1 MQTKKRRSDKN
12 DFESPDNQVDK
23 SSCSLR
29 RSEPIQCFF
38 APTERSKDVNNH
50 HAKKIALNRTGM
62 PDRLKRGLENLSGF
76 DLSSV
81 RVHYNSKKPA
91 QIGALAYTQGN
102 QIHLGPGQNKHL
114 PHEGW
119 HAVQQMQGRVN
130 PTRQFKRTPMNDNQ
144 QLENE
149 ADSMGAK
156 AQRLKLRNNA
166 DEIVNNHEYSSTSSV
181 VQRAVGFEFQT
192 NWNIHKTRWFGQDPV
207 EYAKKTLL
215 FRGDGWQM
223 ETDGNEIE
231 YVVDQVEE
239 ARDPLGTARLT
250 NVMTNLENFVGNLN
264 GMRNTNGGDLRN
276 NHLTGQNI
284 NLSKS
289 NFKITTSGQN
299 IAANPQV
306 TAGVRMDRITKLYQS
321 LGTANSTSGDEFLG
335 QAPAFYRS
343 KVNTARQ
350 NANTDDPAWG
360 NHTPSAKLQGLL
372 TLIAQYLVTGSSPGS
387 LITAKYMAFVMAR
400 TDFGAMFNQLDD
412 GEKNYYSA
420 NRDAWVT
427 YVCDD
432 VMNNLDR
439 NQPVI
444 NREIHDDMNLAHGQ
458 RITIPITRANWLSNI
473 ARGRDLLTK
482 RANEVY
488 FFSGSQHKATYMD
501 SRENLGHRLRGFG
514 GLGDTFDDL
523 LNGQTGAI
531 LEFRSMRGG
540 VPYRNW
546 QPLAIQA
553 YQYFRAINQLNDGD
567 PLPVF

>member
-1 MQTKKRRSDKN
+1 MQTKKRRSGKD

-38 APTERSKDVNNH
+38 APTERSKDVSNQQ
-50 HAKKIALNRTGM
+50 AKKIAPNRTGI
-62 PDRLKRGLENLSGF
+62 PDRLKFGLEKLSGY
-76 DLSSV
+76 DLSPV

-130 PTRQFKRTPMNDNQ
+130 PTRQFKRTPINDNQ

-166 DEIVNNHEYSSTSSV
+166 HEITNNPEYSSTSSV

-207 EYAKKTLL
+207 EYGKKTRL
-215 FRGDGWQM
+215 FRGNGWQM

-239 ARDPLGTARLT
+239 DLDPVGTYQLT
-250 NVMTNLENFVGNLN
+250 QVMTNLENFVNNLN
-264 GMRNTNGGDLRN
+264 GMRNINGGDLRN
-276 NHLTGQNI
+276 NHLTGQHI
-284 NLSKS
+284 NLLKS
-289 NFKITTSGQN
+289 DFKITTSGQD

-321 LGTANSTSGDEFLG
+321 LGAANSTSGDEFLG
-335 QAPAFYRS
+335 QAPVFYRP

-372 TLIAQYLVTGSSPGS
+372 TLIAQYLDMGSSPGS

-427 YVCDD
+427 YVCND
-432 VMNNLDR
+432 VMNGLNR

-444 NREIHDDMNLAHGQ
+444 NREIHDGLNLPHGQ
-458 RITIPITRANWLSNI
+458 RITIPITRTNWLSNI
-473 ARGRDLLTK
+473 AGGRDLLTK
-482 RANEVY
+482 RANEVRWY
-488 FFSGSQHKATYMD
+488 SSDQHRATYMD

-553 YQYFRAINQLNDGD
+553 YQYFRAINQLNNGD